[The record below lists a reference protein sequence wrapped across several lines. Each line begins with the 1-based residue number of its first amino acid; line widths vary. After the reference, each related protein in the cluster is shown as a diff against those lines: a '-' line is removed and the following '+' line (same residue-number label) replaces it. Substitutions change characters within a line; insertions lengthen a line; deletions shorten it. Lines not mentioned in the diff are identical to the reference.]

1 MHQLITSSSGH
12 KLIFTIL
19 ITISLGA
26 ILCSCTANKPGEYA
40 EEVKP
45 GTFWQQPIT
54 QLDLLIIFVA
64 WTMGL
69 VLVVV
74 GKMVLSSLIRKRR
87 NLQSVIGP
95 TMVYSCLHLEKQES
109 LQTVKMRMDRA
120 IGKPLNDGLLIEN
133 LVLACD
139 LIATPDQITDGY
151 AHQVAGDII
160 RYLDSHYPDLRGRFV
175 GISDDE
181 HLRPM
186 RDGLISGALALGDV
200 DNIHQFVLE

>member
-1 MHQLITSSSGH
+1 MRQLITSSSGH
-12 KLIFTIL
+12 KLIFTVL

-26 ILCSCTANKPGEYA
+26 ILCSCTANKPGEYVG
-40 EEVKP
+40 EVKLA
-45 GTFWQQPIT
+45 FWQQPIT
-54 QLDLLIIFVA
+54 QLDLLIVVVA
-64 WTMGL
+64 WTIGL

-74 GKMVLSSLIRKRR
+74 GVRVLLSLIGKSR
-87 NLQSVIGP
+87 NLQSVVGP
-95 TMVYSCLHLEKQES
+95 TLVYICLHLEKKES
-109 LQTVKMRMDRA
+109 PRTVKMRIDRA
-120 IGKPLNDGLLIEN
+120 IGKPQNDGLLIEN

-200 DNIHQFVLE
+200 DNIHQFVFE